1 MSVGFTEYISTKKE
15 FKTLTDTPFK
25 QFHYLSQPI
34 TFTYELKKKI
44 AHEQKNAEIS
54 FWKTTYRN

>member
-34 TFTYELKKKI
+34 TFTYELKKKKS
-44 AHEQKNAEIS
+44 HMNKKMQK
-54 FWKTTYRN
+54 